1 MGAHGNLPL
10 LGEAGDRRW
19 LARGIAT
26 GAVAMIAAVLVAMF
40 FVTAF
45 IGDAGQGWA
54 ERGTLTAALFTA
66 LWAVNA
72 AGAGAIGAWQAAESG
87 APHTAAARFAGAFGP
102 VALIVLVTLASL
114 GGSGASPATVV
125 AEGIVEVAAA
135 VAGADALARRL
146 EAGW

>member
-19 LARGIAT
+19 LLRGI
-26 GAVAMIAAVLVAMF
+26 GAGAGAMLAAVIVAMVFIS
-40 FVTAF
+40 AF

-54 ERGTLTAALFTA
+54 ERGTLTAVLFTA
-66 LWAVNA
+66 LWSVAA
-72 AGAGAIGAWQAAESG
+72 ATAGAVGAWQAAERG

-102 VALIVLVTLASL
+102 VLLIVLVSVAAL
-114 GGSGASPATVV
+114 GGDGASPATVV
-125 AEGIVEVAAA
+125 VEGIVEAAAA
-135 VAGADALARRL
+135 VVGADALARRL

>member
-1 MGAHGNLPL
+1 
-10 LGEAGDRRW
+10 
-19 LARGIAT
+19 
-26 GAVAMIAAVLVAMF
+26 MF

-54 ERGTLTAALFTA
+54 ERGTLTAVLFTA

-72 AGAGAIGAWQAAESG
+72 AGASAIGAWQAAESG

-102 VALIVLVTLASL
+102 AALIVLVSVFAL
-114 GGSGASPATVV
+114 GGDSASPVTIVV
-125 AEGIVEVAAA
+125 EAIVEVAAA

-146 EAGW
+146 ESSW